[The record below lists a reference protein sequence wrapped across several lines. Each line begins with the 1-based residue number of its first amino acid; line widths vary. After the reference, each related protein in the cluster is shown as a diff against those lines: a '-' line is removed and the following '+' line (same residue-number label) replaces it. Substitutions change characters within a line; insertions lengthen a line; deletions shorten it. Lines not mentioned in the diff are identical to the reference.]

1 MSEIFNPF
9 SLEGKTILVTGASSG
24 IGRAIAVVASKMGA
38 KIVVTGRNQ
47 KRLDETCATLTGN
60 GHLSIISDI
69 STKEGITNLVN
80 NLPKLDGMVL
90 AAGIVEMWPVLFATK
105 EKFVKIFDTNLF
117 SPIEI
122 IRLIVKKKKYMSN
135 LSVVV
140 IDSIAG
146 NDDFVVGNG
155 IYGAGKAA
163 LKSYIKFCAL
173 ELVGKGIRL
182 NTVSPGLI
190 LTPMQTNGAVG
201 EDELGKAVAKVP
213 MKRWGS
219 PDDVAYAATYLLSD
233 ASTYLTG
240 SDIKVDG
247 GYTI

>member
-1 MSEIFNPF
+1 MSETFNPF

-24 IGRAIAVVASKMGA
+24 IGRATAIVCSKMGA
-38 KIVVTGRNQ
+38 KVVVTGRNQ

-60 GHLSIISDI
+60 GHIPIISDL
-69 STKEGITNLVN
+69 STMEGITNLVN
-80 NLPKLDGMVL
+80 CIPKLDGIVL

-105 EKFVKIFDTNLF
+105 EKFDKIFDTNFF

-122 IRLIVKKKKYMSN
+122 IRLFVKKKKYMPNSS
-135 LSVVV
+135 LVV

-163 LKSYIKFCAL
+163 LKSYIKFCAI

-190 LTPMQTNGAVG
+190 LTPMQTNGAVSD
-201 EDELGKAVAKVP
+201 EDLDKAIVKVP
-213 MKRWGS
+213 MKRWGT
-219 PDDVAYAATYLLSD
+219 PDDIAYAVTYLLSD